1 MNLLTAIFWWG
12 TMPLQAVL
20 LVFFVRN
27 HFTKSFPAFFIYTC
41 FSLVTGIG
49 RLLLNHTVKPYLYFY
64 WSTEAI
70 YALLGIAVLYEVFK
84 AVFGNLKHAFWFR
97 AIFPVTVV
105 CTLTLTFLHAP
116 GLFTGTHSFSNVILV
131 SKILNVIT
139 ASEMAVRF
147 LQVALFVILIGSVA
161 LFGLRWRQQAFGIS
175 AGYGIYASV
184 CLLASTKLYE
194 IGTNFERVWGIATVL
209 SYTVAGLIWVWFFS
223 NKPEPVKRRAE
234 HPPLSVRDLE
244 QYRDAIQKVQKV
256 RHI

>member
-1 MNLLTAIFWWG
+1 
-12 TMPLQAVL
+12 MPLQAVL
-20 LVFFVRN
+20 MWFIVRN
-27 HFTKSFPAFFIYTC
+27 HFIKSFPAFFIYTC
-41 FSLVTGIG
+41 FSLLTGIG
-49 RLLLNHTVKPYLYFY
+49 RLLLTHTDKPYLYFY

-70 YALLGIAVLYEVFK
+70 YALLGIAVLYEVYK
-84 AVFGNLKHAFWFR
+84 TVFGNLKRAAWFK
-97 AIFPVTVV
+97 AIFPVAVV
-105 CTLTLTFLHAP
+105 GALAMTFLHTP
-116 GLFTGTHSFSNVILV
+116 GLFLSLQSM
-131 SKILNVIT
+131 LNLIM
-139 ASEMAVRF
+139 ASEMAVRL

-209 SYTVAGLIWVWFFS
+209 SYTIAGLIWVWFFS
-223 NKPEPVKRRAE
+223 SKPEPPKRRAE